1 MKPLYLLLLLA
12 AVVASGCVRTAAK
25 TTPDAPPLD
34 MPAPPPREMEPNDA
48 ETPAPVPLV
57 TEPARSTPQ
66 RPRPTTPREQPPR
79 VEPPKPEPPKA
90 EPPPAETVKPPEESP
105 KPPSLQTTPATA
117 EGEAERAVRASLS
130 RASAA
135 LNRIDYRVLNA
146 DAKTQYDTA
155 KRWIRQAD
163 EALRAKN
170 LVFAKTAAD
179 KAAVLAAQLGGR

>member
-1 MKPLYLLLLLA
+1 MKPLYLLVLA
-12 AVVASGCVRTAAK
+12 SLVASGCVRTAAK

-48 ETPAPVPLV
+48 EPPAPMPLV
-57 TEPARSTPQ
+57 TEPARSTPP
-66 RPRPTTPREQPPR
+66 RPRPVPREQPPK

-90 EPPPAETVKPPEESP
+90 EPPPAEATKPPEEPP

-163 EALRAKN
+163 EALRSKN